1 VDQVVLE
8 KKIDSILRC
17 LDRIKS
23 RLPETIEL
31 FIQDLDAQDVIV
43 LNLTRAVQLS
53 VDLAMH
59 ICTNSNRPVPQT
71 MGESFEV
78 LQQMK
83 VLTPAIAEKMK
94 KSVGF
99 RNVAVHSYDEI
110 DLNLAYVIAKEHIN
124 DFCIFI
130 KQIELQINQENQN
143 RR

>member
-1 VDQVVLE
+1 VDQIILE

-17 LDRIKS
+17 LERIKS

-43 LNLTRAVQLS
+43 LNLTRTVQLS

-59 ICTNSNRPVPQT
+59 ICANSNKPVPQT

-83 VLTPAIAEKMK
+83 VLTPAIATKMK

-99 RNVAVHSYDEI
+99 RNIAVHNYDEI
-110 DLNLAYVIAKEHIN
+110 DLNLAYVIAKEHID
-124 DFCIFI
+124 DFLIFI
-130 KQIELQINQENQN
+130 KQVQLEASH
-143 RR
+143 

>member
-1 VDQVVLE
+1 VDQIILE

-17 LDRIKS
+17 LERIKS

-43 LNLTRAVQLS
+43 LNLTRTVLLS

-59 ICTNSNRPVPQT
+59 ICANSNKPVPQT

-83 VLTPAIAEKMK
+83 VLTPAIATKMK

-99 RNVAVHSYDEI
+99 RNIAVHNYDEI
-110 DLNLAYVIAKEHIN
+110 DLNLAYVIAKEHID
-124 DFCIFI
+124 DFLIFI
-130 KQIELQINQENQN
+130 KQVQLEASH
-143 RR
+143 